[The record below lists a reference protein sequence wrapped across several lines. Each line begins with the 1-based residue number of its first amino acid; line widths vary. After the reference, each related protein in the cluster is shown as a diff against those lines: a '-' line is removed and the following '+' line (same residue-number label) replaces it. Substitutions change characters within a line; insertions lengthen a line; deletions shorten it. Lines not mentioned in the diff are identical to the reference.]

1 MENKTTWKENRPI
14 ACLVLVLAVLKCD
27 MPLKAFFCLRRIA
40 GGNWIRNVTR

>member
-1 MENKTTWKENRPI
+1 MSGSF
-14 ACLVLVLAVLKCD
+14 AVLVLAVLKCD